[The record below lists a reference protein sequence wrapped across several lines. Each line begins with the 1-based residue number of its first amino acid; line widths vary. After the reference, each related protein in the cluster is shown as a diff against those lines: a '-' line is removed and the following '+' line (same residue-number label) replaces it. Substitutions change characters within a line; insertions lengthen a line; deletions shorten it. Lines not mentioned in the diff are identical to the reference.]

1 MSSNEFI
8 RDQTNSLFRKN
19 NTIILHCIHVK
30 IIHRHERVI
39 ISFTK
44 LQFMA
49 NYGRARLLLHEVI
62 LLLYW

>member
-39 ISFTK
+39 ISFNHKVTIHGK
-44 LQFMA
+44 L
-49 NYGRARLLLHEVI
+49 R
-62 LLLYW
+62 